1 MFRELSILFCE
12 GFNVGKRNKK
22 EKKYCWVWVYGIK
35 FYFFLMKLVEGGV
48 KVLILQVNFL

>member
-22 EKKYCWVWVYGIK
+22 ENIVG
-35 FYFFLMKLVEGGV
+35 FEFME
-48 KVLILQVNFL
+48 